1 MANATILEG
10 THMPED
16 EFETL
21 EFKEKL
27 EEATERAVEAA
38 EKRESWVVALS
49 FSTAIIAVFA
59 AIASMQSGAFSNQA
73 LIQKNEAMLAQAK
86 ASDQW
91 AYFQAKGIKGI
102 VYATQ
107 AAAAKTSNPELSSE
121 ASKEADRY
129 SAEQKEI
136 SEEANTLE
144 EEVKA
149 RNEAS
154 DKSLE
159 HHHRFAYAVTMFQVG
174 IALSAIAA
182 LSRQKIVWIVG
193 LGIGML
199 GLLYFIDGFRLYF

>member
-1 MANATILEG
+1 
-10 THMPED
+10 MPED
-16 EFETL
+16 EFETV

-38 EKRESWVVALS
+38 EKRESWIIALS

-59 AIASMQSGAFSNQA
+59 AIAAMQSGAFSNEA

-91 AYFQAKGIKGI
+91 AYFQAKGIKGA

-107 AAAAKTSNPELSSE
+107 ASTLKTSNPELS
-121 ASKEADRY
+121 ADARQEADRY
-129 SAEQKEI
+129 SSEQKEI
-136 SEEANTLE
+136 SEEAKKFE

-149 RNEAS
+149 RNEDS

-159 HHHRFAYAVTMFQVG
+159 HHHRFAYAVTMFQVA

-182 LSRQKIVWIVG
+182 LSRQKFVWILG
-193 LGIGML
+193 LAIGLL

>member
-1 MANATILEG
+1 
-10 THMPED
+10 MPEED
-16 EFETL
+16 FETV

-38 EKRESWVVALS
+38 EKRESWVIALS

-59 AIASMQSGAFSNQA
+59 AVAALESGAFSNEA

-91 AYFQAKGIKGI
+91 AYYQAKGIKGA

-107 AAAAKTSNPELSSE
+107 SAALKTSNPEVS
-121 ASKEADRY
+121 ADARKEADRY
-129 SAEQKEI
+129 SSEQKEI
-136 SEEANTLE
+136 SEEAKKFE

-149 RNEAS
+149 KNEDS
-154 DKSLE
+154 NKSLE
-159 HHHRFAYAVTMFQVG
+159 HHHRFAYAVTMFQVA

-182 LSRQKIVWIVG
+182 LSRQKFVWIIG
-193 LGIGML
+193 LGISLL
-199 GLLYFIDGFRLYF
+199 GLVYFIDGFRLFF

>member
-1 MANATILEG
+1 MANADVLEG
-10 THMPED
+10 ALMPEED
-16 EFETL
+16 FETV

-38 EKRESWVVALS
+38 EKRESWVIALS

-59 AIASMQSGAFSNQA
+59 AVAALESGAFSNEA

-91 AYFQAKGIKGI
+91 AYYQAKGIKGA

-107 AAAAKTSNPELSSE
+107 SAALKTSNPEVS
-121 ASKEADRY
+121 ADARKEADRY
-129 SAEQKEI
+129 SSEQKEI
-136 SEEANTLE
+136 SEEAKKFE

-149 RNEAS
+149 KNEDS
-154 DKSLE
+154 NKSLE
-159 HHHRFAYAVTMFQVG
+159 HHHRFAYAVTMFQVA

-182 LSRQKIVWIVG
+182 LSRQKFVWIIG
-193 LGIGML
+193 LGISLL
-199 GLLYFIDGFRLYF
+199 GLVYFIDGFRLFF